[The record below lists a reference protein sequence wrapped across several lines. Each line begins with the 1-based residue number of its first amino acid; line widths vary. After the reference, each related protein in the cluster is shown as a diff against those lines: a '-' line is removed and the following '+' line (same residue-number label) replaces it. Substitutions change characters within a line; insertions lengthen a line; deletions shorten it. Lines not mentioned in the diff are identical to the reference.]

1 MSGHCWKIIAYRG
14 WQYEG
19 KFFFFPPPKTK
30 AESELAWPTAAR
42 AVYRPCPETT
52 HNIWQIVLGN
62 LQSRHVV
69 HGCDK
74 TVLSWPCLMFQSRD
88 LSTCMFYFCL
98 LILRCILFRF
108 HFSKHLENN
117 PCLHPV
123 AQRRVSGE
131 AKHSASKSNN
141 GTSSETKQHMSSSHT
156 YGDVSDQTLLQ
167 SGHCLPNDSIPTQA
181 VANHTCPGPTVYCLV
196 VTSMFKK
203 RRRRNIRKQLHIVWI
218 TLLYQWCF

>member
-1 MSGHCWKIIAYRG
+1 MADCCQSSLPSLSWNHAQHLTNRF
-14 WQYEG
+14 G
-19 KFFFFPPPKTK
+19 KFAVK
-30 AESELAWPTAAR
+30 ACGARMWQNSLFTLNVNDETTVYTAA
-42 AVYRPCPETT
+42 
-52 HNIWQIVLGN
+52 
-62 LQSRHVV
+62 
-69 HGCDK
+69 

-98 LILRCILFRF
+98 LILRCILFHF

-123 AQRRVSGE
+123 AQHRVSGE

-181 VANHTCPGPTVYCLV
+181 VANHTCPGPTVCCLV
-196 VTSMFKK
+196 VTS
-203 RRRRNIRKQLHIVWI
+203 RRRKIRKQLHIFWI